1 MMDPYAAATNF
12 SNPFALSGRVAEG
25 ELFGKGTGGYSP
37 APSQSAGTQ
46 SWWSKL
52 LGDPNS
58 SQRMN
63 MFRAGSAAA
72 GMAEDAM
79 ARQKAL
85 EEQRM
90 QRAQWLAANA
100 NTMAQNRIQ
109 TNRGYRG
116 LAALGGE

>member
-1 MMDPYAAATNF
+1 MSFFGNTDRNNSSIMFGGIKPDYGYGYEGLPNV
-12 SNPFALSGRVAEG
+12 SGG
-25 ELFGKGTGGYSP
+25 MTSP
-37 APSQSAGTQ
+37 APDGQ

-109 TNRGYRG
+109 NNRGYRG